1 MYIKTLTVTALNNYI
16 KKIIDSDFILNNIV
30 VKGEISNFKRHSSG
44 HLYFS
49 LKDDFSKINCVMF
62 SSNVA
67 GLNFLPE
74 NGEQVEIKGRIS
86 VYLKDGSYQ
95 LYCESIKKQ
104 GIGDLYVAFLELKG
118 RLEKEGL
125 FSESHKKTLPAYPKR
140 IGVISSS
147 TGAAVRDIINVTKR
161 RNKKM
166 DMLIYPS
173 LVQGEGASK
182 NIIEG
187 IEYLN
192 SLNNIDVI
200 IIARGGG
207 SIEEL
212 WAFNDE
218 NLARAIYASRKPI
231 VTGVGH
237 ETDFTIADFVS
248 DRRAPTPSAAAE
260 VVVPR
265 FEDMKSELERYLV
278 RLTEYA
284 KNDLNI
290 KRKELEMI
298 QKTIRDNN
306 PLNYVVNQYRS
317 IEDLNM
323 KINHIIDLK
332 IDKEKERIR
341 NMNSL
346 LNAHNPL
353 NVLNRGYSII
363 QDSEGN
369 VVSSVEIIN
378 SLDEFSILLKDGK
391 VIGKIKK

>member
-16 KKIIDSDFILNNIV
+16 KKIVDSDFILNNIV

-62 SSNVA
+62 STNAA
-67 GLNFLPE
+67 GLNFSPE
-74 NGEQVEIKGRIS
+74 NGEQVEIKGRIG
-86 VYLKDGSYQ
+86 VYLKEGSYQ

-125 FSESHKKTLPAYPKR
+125 FSESHKKPLPAYPKR
-140 IGVISSS
+140 IGVISSP

-161 RNKKM
+161 RNEKM

-182 NIIEG
+182 NVIEG

-192 SLNNIDVI
+192 SLASIDVI

-231 VTGVGH
+231 VTGIGH

-260 VVVPR
+260 VAVPR
-265 FEDMKSELERYLV
+265 LEDMKSELKRYLV